1 MKSLQGDDGHN
12 TEFYQMF
19 EELVSRLLN
28 LIQRGRESS
37 YKARITLLAKL
48 GKDGTRKQLPSSA
61 IRLLQKYTLYF

>member
-28 LIQRGRESS
+28 LIQRGETS